1 MLGLLP
7 VTRWQRTSL
16 AALIIANTVPLIGV
30 LAFDWDL
37 YGVMVLYWAEN
48 SIIGLYNVLKMLRVG
63 GAGAAPQAAFF
74 CVHYGFFMFVHFV
87 FVKHLFGPHEW
98 GLFPGFG
105 QIVDAMRPVAS
116 SLAATLLSHGV
127 SYYVNFLR
135 GREYERTTVDDQMH
149 APYKRMAVLHVT
161 LIAAGWI
168 IASQGGA
175 IGALVV
181 FIVLKTCIDGW
192 AHLKEHGRLAAAGA

>member
-48 SIIGLYNVLKMLRVG
+48 SILGFYNVLKMLRVG
-63 GAGAAPQAAFF
+63 GSQAASQTAVF
-74 CVHYGFFMFVHFV
+74 CVHYGIFMFAHFV
-87 FVKHLFGPHEW
+87 FVKRLFGPDEW
-98 GLFPGFG
+98 GLFPGLD
-105 QIVDAMRPVAS
+105 QLIDALRPVAS
-116 SLAATLLSHGV
+116 SLAVTFLSHGV
-127 SYYVNFLR
+127 SYYTNFLR
-135 GREYERTTVDDQMH
+135 GREYERTTLDDQMH

-168 IASQGGA
+168 IASQGGQV
-175 IGALVV
+175 GALVV
-181 FIVLKTCIDGW
+181 FIVLKTCVDGW
-192 AHLKEHGRLAAAGA
+192 AHLREHGRLAPA